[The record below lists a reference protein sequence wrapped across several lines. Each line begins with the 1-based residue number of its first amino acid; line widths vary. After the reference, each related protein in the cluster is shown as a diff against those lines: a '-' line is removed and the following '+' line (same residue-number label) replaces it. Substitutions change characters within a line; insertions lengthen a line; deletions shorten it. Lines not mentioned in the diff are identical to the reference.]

1 MATEKLYL
9 ASSDLTGDA
18 IVTGLIEGERKVVR
32 LSRTLF
38 HPQGGGQRA
47 DAGTIG
53 GVAVLDVRHAEG
65 GEVDHVVA
73 DFGTLKVGESVA
85 LTIDAEKRLLHARV
99 HSAGHMI
106 ADAAVTVA
114 ANLVPKSGHHWP
126 GEGRVEFEGEV
137 ADANAFVVALQAEVD
152 RLVAADLP
160 IAMLGD
166 PNSSRQIRIGDGAAV
181 GCGGTHVASLA
192 QLEQVTIRKVQQKK
206 GVLRVSYGVGG
217 EV

>member
-9 ASSDLTGDA
+9 HSSALTGDA
-18 IVTGLIEGERKVVR
+18 IVTGLIDGERKVVR

-47 DAGTIG
+47 DVGTIG

-73 DFGTLKVGESVA
+73 DFGALKLGSTVA
-85 LTIDAEKRLLHARV
+85 ISIDGAKRLLHARI

-106 ADAAVTVA
+106 ADAAVTA
-114 ANLVPKSGHHWP
+114 APNLVAKSGHHWP
-126 GEGRVEFEGEV
+126 AEGRVEFEGEV
-137 ADANAFVVALQAEVD
+137 ADTNAFVAALQAEVD
-152 RLVAADLP
+152 RLIAADLP
-160 IAMLGD
+160 VAMLGD
-166 PNSSRQIRIGDGAAV
+166 PNSSRQIQIGNGLAV

>member
-9 ASSDLTGDA
+9 ASSALTGDA

-53 GVAVLDVRHAEG
+53 GQAVLDVRHAEG

-73 DFGTLKVGESVA
+73 DFGPLKVGESVP
-85 LTIDAEKRLLHARV
+85 LKIDPDKRLLHARV

-106 ADAAVTVA
+106 ADAAVNVA

-126 GEGRVEFEGEV
+126 GEARVEFEGEV
-137 ADANAFVVALQAEVD
+137 ADPGAFTAALQGEVD
-152 RLVAADLP
+152 KLIAADLP
-160 IAMLGD
+160 LTMLGD
-166 PNSSRQIRIGDGAAV
+166 PNSSRQVQVGSGAAV